1 MSFLSQG
8 VPFTALPSALRGKL
22 QPNQLAVLWV
32 IQTFTGSNAN
42 CWPSLK
48 TIADGACVS
57 VRTARAVLGQLESM
71 GLLQRERRFTDEGH
85 SSTNLYRV
93 TVNHL
98 ANTPEPSIDGAAKF
112 AGDPGTICR
121 TPRQE
126 LPPPPAGNAAPPGS
140 ICRLTKYNELN
151 TRELDTEELKN
162 QQPKAAKG
170 QKKREKLAYSEGFL
184 AFWQRY
190 QKIKKRASGQSKPKA
205 WAEYKKLARG
215 PQEALEGALMAALK
229 DQSIAERNG
238 GFATPFPDCF
248 RWLRDGRY
256 ESFLE
261 TATTPK
267 ARPAPLLHS
276 GAQEGD
282 PF

>member
-71 GLLQRERRFTDEGH
+71 GLLQRERRYTDQGH

-98 ANTPEPSIDGAAKF
+98 ANTPEPSLDRAAKF

-126 LPPPPAGNAAPPGS
+126 LPPPPAGAAA
-140 ICRLTKYNELN
+140 ELN
-151 TRELDTEELKN
+151 TRELDTEELN
-162 QQPKAAKG
+162 NSRKAAKG
-170 QKKREKLAYSEGFL
+170 PKRDKPAYSEQFL

-229 DQSIAERNG
+229 DQAIAERNG
-238 GFATPFPDCF
+238 GFASPFPDCF

-261 TATTPK
+261 TATTAK
-267 ARPAPLLHS
+267 AQPVPLLHS
-276 GAQEGD
+276 DAQEGD

>member
-71 GLLQRERRFTDEGH
+71 GLLQRERRFTDQGH

-98 ANTPEPSIDGAAKF
+98 ANTPEPSIEGAAKF

-151 TRELDTEELKN
+151 TRELDTEELN
-162 QQPKAAKG
+162 NSRKAAKG
-170 QKKREKLAYSEGFL
+170 PKRDKPAYSEQFL

-190 QKIKKRASGQSKPKA
+190 QKIKKRASGQSKPMA
-205 WAEYKKLARG
+205 WAQFKKLPRG
-215 PQEALEGALMAALK
+215 TQEALEGALMAALK
-229 DQSIAERNG
+229 DQAIAERNG
-238 GFATPFPDCF
+238 GFASNFPDCF

-267 ARPAPLLHS
+267 AQPVHLLHS

>member
-71 GLLQRERRFTDEGH
+71 GLLQRERRFTDQGH

-98 ANTPEPSIDGAAKF
+98 ANTPEPSFDGAAKSAPTPALF
-112 AGDPGTICR
+112 AAPPGRICLP
-121 TPRQE
+121 PRQE
-126 LPPPPAGNAAPPGS
+126 LPP
-140 ICRLTKYNELN
+140 ELN
-151 TRELDTEELKN
+151 TRELDTEELN
-162 QQPKAAKG
+162 NSHKAAKG
-170 QKKREKLAYSEGFL
+170 LKRGKPAYSEEFL

-205 WAEYKKLARG
+205 WAEYKKLAKG
-215 PQEALEGALMAALK
+215 SQKALEGALIAALK
-229 DQSIAERNG
+229 DQAIAERNG
-238 GFATPFPDCF
+238 GFASPFPDCF

-261 TATTPK
+261 TATTAK
-267 ARPAPLLHS
+267 AQPAPLLHS
-276 GAQEGD
+276 DAQEGD

>member
-93 TVNHL
+93 TVN
-98 ANTPEPSIDGAAKF
+98 NE
-112 AGDPGTICR
+112 
-121 TPRQE
+121 
-126 LPPPPAGNAAPPGS
+126 
-140 ICRLTKYNELN
+140 ELN
-151 TRELDTEELKN
+151 SH
-162 QQPKAAKG
+162 KAAKG
-170 QKKREKLAYSEGFL
+170 PKRDKPAYSEEFL

-229 DQSIAERNG
+229 DQAIAERNG
-238 GFATPFPDCF
+238 GFASPFPDCF

-261 TATTPK
+261 TATTAK
-267 ARPAPLLHS
+267 AQPLPLLHS
-276 GAQEGD
+276 DAQEGD

>member
-71 GLLQRERRFTDEGH
+71 GLLQRERRYTEQGH

-98 ANTPEPSIDGAAKF
+98 ANTPEPSLGGAAKF
-112 AGDPGTICR
+112 AGDPGSTCR

-126 LPPPPAGNAAPPGS
+126 LPPPPAGAAA
-140 ICRLTKYNELN
+140 ELN
-151 TRELDTEELKN
+151 TRELDTKELDN
-162 QQPKAAKG
+162 SNKAAKG
-170 QKKREKLAYSEGFL
+170 PKRDKPAYSPEFL

-190 QKIKKRASGQSKPKA
+190 QKIKRRASGQSKPKA
-205 WAEYKKLARG
+205 WAEYKKLAKG

-229 DQSIAERNG
+229 DQATAERNG
-238 GFATPFPDCF
+238 GFASPFPDCF

-261 TATTPK
+261 TATSSKVKPV
-267 ARPAPLLHS
+267 PLLHS

>member
-71 GLLQRERRFTDEGH
+71 GLLQRERRFTDQGH

-98 ANTPEPSIDGAAKF
+98 ANTPEPSFDGAAEF

-126 LPPPPAGNAAPPGS
+126 LPPPPAGAAA
-140 ICRLTKYNELN
+140 ELN
-151 TRELDTEELKN
+151 TRELDTEELN
-162 QQPKAAKG
+162 NSRKAAKG
-170 QKKREKLAYSEGFL
+170 PKRDKPAYSEEFL

-215 PQEALEGALMAALK
+215 PQKALEGALMAALK
-229 DQSIAERNG
+229 DQAIAERNG
-238 GFATPFPDCF
+238 GFASPFPDCF

-261 TATTPK
+261 TATTAK
-267 ARPAPLLHS
+267 AQPAPLLHS
-276 GAQEGD
+276 DAQEGD

>member
-48 TIADGACVS
+48 TIANGACVS
-57 VRTARAVLGQLESM
+57 VRTARSVLAQLESM
-71 GLLQRERRFTDEGH
+71 GLLQRERRFTDQGH

-98 ANTPEPSIDGAAKF
+98 ANTPEPSFDGAAKF

-126 LPPPPAGNAAPPGS
+126 LPPPPAGAAA
-140 ICRLTKYNELN
+140 ELN
-151 TRELDTEELKN
+151 TNKTRFNEELN
-162 QQPKAAKG
+162 SHKAAKG
-170 QKKREKLAYSEGFL
+170 PKRGKPVYSEEFL

-205 WAEYKKLARG
+205 WAEYKKLAKG
-215 PQEALEGALMAALK
+215 PQKALEGALMAALK
-229 DQSIAERNG
+229 DQAIAERNG
-238 GFATPFPDCF
+238 GFASPFPDCF

-261 TATTPK
+261 TATTAK
-267 ARPAPLLHS
+267 AQPAPLLHS
-276 GAQEGD
+276 DAQEGD

>member
-71 GLLQRERRFTDEGH
+71 GLLQRERRYTDQGH

-98 ANTPEPSIDGAAKF
+98 ANTPEPSLDGAAKF

-126 LPPPPAGNAAPPGS
+126 LPPPPAGAAA
-140 ICRLTKYNELN
+140 ELN
-151 TRELDTEELKN
+151 TRELDTEELN
-162 QQPKAAKG
+162 NSRKAAKG
-170 QKKREKLAYSEGFL
+170 PKRDKPAYSEEFL

-215 PQEALEGALMAALK
+215 PQKALEGALMAALK
-229 DQSIAERNG
+229 DQAIAERNG
-238 GFATPFPDCF
+238 GFASPFPDCF

-267 ARPAPLLHS
+267 AQHVHLLHS

>member
-48 TIADGACVS
+48 TIANGACVS
-57 VRTARAVLGQLESM
+57 VRTARSVLAQLESM

-126 LPPPPAGNAAPPGS
+126 LPP
-140 ICRLTKYNELN
+140 ELN

-170 QKKREKLAYSEGFL
+170 QKKREKPAYSEGFL

-205 WAEYKKLARG
+205 WVEYKKLARG

-261 TATTPK
+261 TATTAK
-267 ARPAPLLHS
+267 AQPVPLLHS